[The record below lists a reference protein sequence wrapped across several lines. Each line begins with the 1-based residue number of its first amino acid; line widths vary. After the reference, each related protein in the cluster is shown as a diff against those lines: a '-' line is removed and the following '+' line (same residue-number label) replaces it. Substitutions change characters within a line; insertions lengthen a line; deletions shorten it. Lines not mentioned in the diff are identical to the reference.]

1 MIQNNPHSVRSPHG
15 RFSRCSWLAWQMIL
29 MLWLIPLALAL
40 IATSPFLHPHN
51 YQQWMLWLVYPIVL
65 IYGLV
70 LLYYSVIFT
79 IRRLH
84 DLNHSG
90 WSSVLIVIP
99 ILNLLFML
107 YLTCT
112 KGDLDANG
120 YGLPRPVQMWEK
132 FLALIYVLLSI
143 YLLSVFAVALYD
155 NHQVM
160 LKPSNIHK
168 AENE

>member
-1 MIQNNPHSVRSPHG
+1 MLNKQDSVRSPYG

-29 MLWLIPLALAL
+29 ILWLIPLALAL
-40 IATSPFLHPHN
+40 IAASPFLHPHN

-65 IYGLV
+65 IYVLV

-90 WSSVLIVIP
+90 CLSLLILVP
-99 ILNLLFML
+99 VLNLIFLI
-107 YLTCT
+107 YLACA
-112 KGDLDANG
+112 KGDLDVNA
-120 YGLPRPVQMWEK
+120 YGLPRPVQIWER
-132 FLALIYVLLSI
+132 FLALVYVLLSI

-160 LKPSNIHK
+160 LKQPSISNTV
-168 AENE
+168 NE